1 VWESDHTIAVVQGV
15 SAQCRAY
22 RVSQGRGL
30 VSADRPA
37 PRQPRTP
44 GLTSGLPRVG
54 GCFRAFRRF
63 EISRRSAVALL
74 CNDLSEILGYLAVVT
89 SELYIEVPLV
99 AVGRLSSPLFTLGG
113 SLREPSSRCSNAIRH
128 SGSRQAD
135 SEKMAALRKGREG
148 SVNRFAK
155 TVPRWAFWRPFDI
168 GTKQL
173 IWLDS
178 RDGFKPA
185 CRFPAQARKDVEPPA
200 VADVEKLAGP
210 IRPTIS
216 VRLSLNSEQGRLC
229 ARVGA
234 PSQRRL
240 CGRSPAA

>member
-15 SAQCRAY
+15 SAQCRAC
-22 RVSQGRGL
+22 RVSQGRGF

-89 SELYIEVPLV
+89 SELFIEVPLV
-99 AVGRLSSPLFTLGG
+99 AVRRLEPTLYTGRSWFRISRP
-113 SLREPSSRCSNAIRH
+113 SLRDPSSRCSNAIRH
-128 SGSRQAD
+128 SRSRQAD

-173 IWLDS
+173 IWL
-178 RDGFKPA
+178 
-185 CRFPAQARKDVEPPA
+185 RFPGWIQASLQVSGARHGTMSSRRRSRMLRSWPDRS
-200 VADVEKLAGP
+200 GP
-210 IRPTIS
+210 LFRFDC
-216 VRLSLNSEQGRLC
+216 L
-229 ARVGA
+229 
-234 PSQRRL
+234 
-240 CGRSPAA
+240 